1 MNDDPSPAPA
11 GVLSPPAAVFL
22 LLLFFLIGAL
32 FALSESAV
40 NTTGESRVKKDKE
53 SGDPR
58 AARFLDYLT
67 QSETFASPL
76 QFGMMLVGFFAV
88 GVSVVAFVPLLDDV
102 FHHIFGIPLLPA
114 ALLSTL
120 LLILVC
126 SLLFLTLADFLPK
139 KLTQL
144 VITKDPA
151 RSYRLVGLIRCLAG
165 SMRPVMAFCD
175 LISNGLLR
183 LLGHDPKDLA
193 EIVTEEEIL
202 HMVGEGEEHGVI
214 EEDERDIIENVF
226 DFNDTDIG
234 EVMTHRT
241 EICAVSEGSDISEV
255 AAVAVEE
262 GFSRILV
269 YGEDIDDVRGI
280 LYVKDLLPYIGAP
293 IPETVQ
299 LPALLRPAYFVPE
312 SKKCSQLFKE
322 LKAKRIQIAVVV
334 DEYGG
339 TAGLITLEDLVE
351 SIFGSIQDEFDD
363 EEEAV
368 LQVSDDEMAV
378 SGTTPVDEISEL
390 TGVSLPEGDY
400 DTIGG
405 LVTELLGYLP
415 KESEHPTVTVKGL
428 SITVLQVEDQRLER
442 LLISKSPGAEP
453 AAEKE
458 A

>member
-11 GVLSPPAAVFL
+11 GVLSTPAALLL

-40 NTTGESRVKKDKE
+40 NTMSESRVEKDKE
-53 SGDPR
+53 SGDAR
-58 AARFLDYLT
+58 AARFLEYLT
-67 QSETFASPL
+67 ASETFASPL
-76 QFGMMLVGFFAV
+76 QFGLMLVGFFAV
-88 GVSVVAFVPLLDDV
+88 GTSVVAFVPLLDDV
-102 FHHIFGIPLLPA
+102 FHSMFGIPLLPA

-144 VITKDPA
+144 VIAQDPP

-183 LLGHDPKDLA
+183 LLGRDPKDLA
-193 EIVTEEEIL
+193 ETVTEEEIL
-202 HMVGEGEEHGVI
+202 HMVGEGEERGVI

-241 EICAVSEGSDISEV
+241 EICAVAEDTDIAEV

-269 YGEDIDDVRGI
+269 YGEDLDDVRGI
-280 LYVKDLLPYIGAP
+280 LYVKDLLPYIGVP

-363 EEEAV
+363 EEDAV
-368 LQVSDDEMAV
+368 FRVSDSEMAV

-390 TGVSLPEGDY
+390 TGVTLPEGDY
-400 DTIGG
+400 DTIAG

-415 KESEHPTVTVKGL
+415 KESEHPTVEVKGL
-428 SITVLQVEDQRLER
+428 LITVLRVEGQRLER
-442 LLISKSPGAEP
+442 LLISKKPEP
-453 AAEKE
+453 ETKEEKN